1 MTNDN
6 APTHDLT
13 GQTALVTGG
22 SRGLGRA
29 YAIALAK
36 AGASVAVTARTE
48 SGLTETVRLIEEAGG
63 KGIALPADVTEW
75 SHVEAMARAAEERLG
90 PIDLLINNAGA
101 PPPQV
106 APWEGDPDEW
116 WSTVSVNLK
125 GPFLCARA
133 VLPGMVARRRGRL
146 INIVAEAGN
155 KPEPSA
161 SAYSTS
167 KAAFIHLTE
176 CLAQAVEEYG
186 VKVLAYH
193 PGLVRT
199 TMVQTITSGPE
210 GERFREYVSSALEQG
225 RETPIEKSV
234 EWFMLLAT
242 GQADALSG
250 RYLVSREINAGVLE
264 RIDDILANDLHVLR
278 VRR

>member
-1 MTNDN
+1 MTSND
-6 APTHDLT
+6 APAHDLS
-13 GQTALVTGG
+13 GSTALVTGG

-29 YAIALAK
+29 YAVALAQ

-48 SGLTETVRLIEEAGG
+48 SGLTETVRMIEEAGG
-63 KGIALPADVTEW
+63 KAVGLPADITDW
-75 SHVEAMARAAEERLG
+75 GQVEAMARNAEERLG
-90 PIDLLINNAGA
+90 PVDILVNNAGA
-101 PPPQV
+101 PPPQI
-106 APWEGDPDEW
+106 APWEGDPNEW
-116 WSTVSVNLK
+116 WSTISVNLK

-133 VLPGMVARRRGRL
+133 VLPGMVERRRGRV

-155 KPEPSA
+155 KPEPFA

-176 CLAQAVEEYG
+176 CLGQAVEEYG

-199 TMVQTITSGPE
+199 AMVETITSGPA

-242 GQADALSG
+242 GKADALTG
-250 RYLVSREINAGVLE
+250 RYVVSREINAGVLD